1 LKDLNTTLVDWEN
14 LKSDLPYKS
23 IPYSKKNWG
32 SALHSICSY
41 QGKLKPSIAYHL
53 VKTFSKEGDVILDP
67 FSGSGTIA
75 LEASLNARKSIS
87 FDISKLSFILT
98 KAKTN
103 YSDLNKIYKVVED
116 LESFIKTSNIDSKYL
131 KKASEFGFNGK
142 VSNYYHKKTFNEILL
157 ARRYFINEKFDDP
170 EKAFVMSCLLH
181 ILHGNR
187 PYALSRN
194 SHPLTPYAPTGETVY
209 KNLVEKL
216 VQKIERTYKDS
227 FPETFVSGQAFMQDV
242 TKKFPKGLAKV
253 DTVITSP
260 PFFSSTKFYMTNWL
274 RFWFVGWEKEDFE
287 IESVKFLEKK
297 QLVSLNVY
305 IDILNN
311 LHQAIKEGGFVVM
324 HLGKNKKLDMMLE
337 LSKIIPNNFKILDQ
351 FTEDVSDS
359 NLHGIKDKGSTA
371 EHQYLILQKK

>member
-1 LKDLNTTLVDWEN
+1 MKDLNSTLNDWEK

-23 IPYSKKNWG
+23 TPYSKKNWG

-41 QGKLKPSIAYHL
+41 QGKLKPSIAHHL

-75 LEASLNARKSIS
+75 LEASLNSRKSIS
-87 FDISKLSFILT
+87 FDISKVSYVLT

-103 YSDLNKIYKVVED
+103 YSELNNIYKVVEN
-116 LESFIKTSNIDSKYL
+116 LEDFINTSRIDSEYH
-131 KKASEFGFNGK
+131 KKSSDFGFNGK
-142 VSNYYHKKTFNEILL
+142 ISDYYHEKTFKEILL
-157 ARRYFINEKFDDP
+157 ARKYFISEKFAEP

-194 SHPLTPYAPTGETVY
+194 SHPLTPYAPTGETIY
-209 KNLVEKL
+209 KNLIEKL

-227 FPETFVSGQAFMQDV
+227 FSETFINGQAFMQDV
-242 TKKFPKGLAKV
+242 TKRFPKGLEKV

-274 RFWFVGWEKEDFE
+274 RFWFAGWEKEDFE
-287 IESVKFLEKK
+287 IESVKFIEKK
-297 QLVSLNVY
+297 QLINLNVY
-305 IDILNN
+305 VEILNN
-311 LHQAIKEGGFVVM
+311 LHLAMKNGGLIVM

-337 LSKIIPNNFKILDQ
+337 LSKIIPNNFKIIDK
-351 FTEDVSDS
+351 FAEDVSDS

-371 EHQYLILQKK
+371 EHQYLILQKI

>member
-1 LKDLNTTLVDWEN
+1 MKDLNATLVDWEN

-23 IPYSKKNWG
+23 TPYSKKNWG

-75 LEASLNARKSIS
+75 LEASLNSRKSIS

-103 YSDLNKIYKVVED
+103 FSDINKIYQIVEN
-116 LESFIKTSNIDSKYL
+116 LENFIRTSKIDSEYL
-131 KKASEFGFNGK
+131 KKASDFGFNGK
-142 VSNYYHKKTFNEILL
+142 VSSYYHKNTFNEILL
-157 ARRYFINEKFDDP
+157 ARKYFINEKFDEP

-194 SHPLTPYAPTGETVY
+194 SHPLTPYAPTGESIY

-227 FPETFVSGQAFMQDV
+227 FPESFVNGLAFMQDV
-242 TKKFPKGLAKV
+242 TKKFPEGLEKV

-274 RFWFVGWEKEDFE
+274 RFWFVGWEREDFE
-287 IESVKFLEKK
+287 IESIKFLEKK
-297 QLVSLNVY
+297 QLISLNIY

-311 LHQAIKEGGFVVM
+311 LYQAIKEDGFVVM
-324 HLGKNKKLDMMLE
+324 HLGKNKKLDMMIE
-337 LSKIIPNNFKILDQ
+337 LSKIIPDNFKILDQ

-359 NLHGIKDKGSTA
+359 KLHGIKDKGSTA